1 MVTAEMKDFPNLP
14 LTKLNI
20 CNPTVVYAD
29 KKMVRCPLCSAEL
42 GTVSIYLTHVRIAHA
57 SEHGFHTQCGLQ
69 GCLRTFRNF
78 CTYHNHVCTVH
89 GLNASCDSEEV
100 EMHSDSEE
108 VEMHGADASAS
119 ISDTMVVHSTI
130 EIDCLST
137 LIHPVCY
144 YTKCLTSTIWW

>member
-57 SEHGFHTQCGLQ
+57 SEHGFIHSVVSKAVYEHSEISVLTTTMYVQFMALM
-69 GCLRTFRNF
+69 
-78 CTYHNHVCTVH
+78 HHVT
-89 GLNASCDSEEV
+89 LKEV